1 MKRRLLSKSK
11 YLNGCQCLRYL
22 WVLFN
27 DPDRVPAP
35 DTNTQYIFDQGHVVG
50 ELVKQLF
57 PDGIDVPQDNFRGN
71 IDQTIR
77 LMEERKP
84 LFEAGILAD
93 NVYSRIDVLYPANE
107 SEWDIVEVKSSTNVK
122 DVHIQ
127 DAAYQRYCCT
137 KLGLNIRKCHIAVI
151 NNQYVKDGEI
161 DPEDFFNL
169 HDITEEVLAISD
181 DIPNQVEEMFKAIE
195 RETCPEMIIGPHCR
209 DPYDCPLEE
218 CWEHLPEGNVF
229 TLYYS
234 GKKSFGLYDRGIV
247 SIIDIPGDYK
257 LSEKQVIQ
265 KESLV
270 TGETHLDKEA
280 IKGFLV
286 PFEYPL
292 YYMDFETINPAVP
305 LFDGTRPYQ
314 HTPFQFSVHVVR
326 DAHSNPEHY
335 SFLAGGTQDPRPRL
349 LEELQKILGNS
360 GSVITY
366 NKGFEEG
373 ILKALGKAFSEYED
387 WVNRVLSRMV
397 DLFTPFRN
405 FDYYHPNQKGSA
417 SLKAVLPA
425 VTGKGYEGFDIAD
438 GQLASMLFER
448 VTYGEVSDEERN
460 KVRTDLEKYCA
471 LDTEGMIWI
480 VDRLRELVSG

>member
-1 MKRRLLSKSK
+1 MPQLLSKTK
-11 YLNGCQCLRYL
+11 YLNGRQCLRYL

-27 DPDRVPAP
+27 DPDRVPAT
-35 DTNTQYIFDQGHVVG
+35 DANRQYIFDQGHVVG
-50 ELVKQLF
+50 ELAKKLY
-57 PDGIDVPQDNFRGN
+57 PDGIDVPQDSFRGN

-93 NVYSRIDVLYPANE
+93 NLYSRVDVLYPADDE
-107 SEWDIVEVKSSTNVK
+107 SWDIIEVKSSTSAK

-127 DAAYQRYCCT
+127 DAAYQRYCCR
-137 KLGLNIRKCHIAVI
+137 KMGLSIRKCYIAVI
-151 NNQYVKDGEI
+151 NNKYVKEGEI
-161 DPEDFFNL
+161 DPEGFFNL
-169 HDITEEVLAISD
+169 LDITEDALAISD
-181 DIPNQVEEMFKAIE
+181 DIPNQVEEMYEAIE

-247 SIIDIPGDYK
+247 SIKDIPIDYK
-257 LSEKQVIQ
+257 LSEKQAIQ

-270 TGETHLDKEA
+270 TGETYLDKEA
-280 IKGFLV
+280 IKGFLASL
-286 PFEYPL
+286 EYPL
-292 YYMDFETINPAVP
+292 YYMDFETINPAIP
-305 LFDGTRPYQ
+305 LFNGTRPYQ

-335 SFLAGGTQDPRPRL
+335 SFLVEGTQDPRPRL
-349 LEELQKILGNS
+349 LEELQKILGDS
-360 GSVITY
+360 GSIIAF

-373 ILKALGKAFSEYED
+373 IIKDLGKAFPEYED
-387 WVNRVLSRMV
+387 WVNQVLSRMV
-397 DLFTPFRN
+397 DLLVPFRN
-405 FDYYHPNQKGSA
+405 FDYYSPSQQGSA

-425 VTGKGYEGFDIAD
+425 VTGKGYEELDIAD
-438 GQLASMLFER
+438 GQLASMLFEK
-448 VTYGEVSDEERN
+448 VTYGEVSDDERN
-460 KVRTDLEKYCA
+460 KVRSDLEKYCA

-480 VDRLRELVSG
+480 VDKLKQFTE